1 MLPNIL
7 WIFLKERI
15 HDITRVH
22 NQLKI
27 ATVMNKQLL
36 LRRYGGYEKM
46 EQNIKT
52 IKTKNPL
59 GYQPIGRLLLR
70 FAVPAVVSML
80 VNAIYNIVDQ
90 IFIGQGV
97 GYLGNAATIV
107 SFPIMTIILAVGTML
122 GAGGSAYAA
131 IKLGEKKEEEA
142 ENTLGNQFL
151 LLISIGVIITVVG
164 LLFLE
169 PMLTVFGATPKNLQY
184 SKDYASIILLGTIF
198 NLLGIGLSNMA
209 RTDGSPKIA
218 MYSMLVGAAINT
230 ILDPI
235 YIFVFHWGVK
245 GAAIATIT
253 SQIIGACI
261 LVYYFF
267 KKGTM
272 RIRLDHMKLK
282 PRICIAIFSLG
293 ISSCITQTAATIM
306 QVVMNNSLVYYG
318 DMTSISGDVALSAM
332 GIVLKISMIITAICV
347 GIGIGAQPI
356 LGFNKGA
363 KQLDRIK
370 KTYQTAALIATI
382 IAIIGW
388 AVCLSIPGLILALF
402 GSTDT
407 VFTTFAIRCM
417 RIFMAG
423 IFCAGFQITAN
434 TYFQATGQPL
444 KASVLSMMRQLIL
457 LIPLIV
463 ILPTIFGLEGILYA
477 GPIADIGS
485 GIVVFCFIHHEMKK
499 LNKEIKLKDDKFAIP
514 DIV

>member
-1 MLPNIL
+1 
-7 WIFLKERI
+7 
-15 HDITRVH
+15 
-22 NQLKI
+22 
-27 ATVMNKQLL
+27 
-36 LRRYGGYEKM
+36 M
-46 EQNIKT
+46 EQGIKRS
-52 IKTKNPL
+52 KTKNPL

-80 VNAIYNIVDQ
+80 VNALYNIVDQ

-97 GYLGNAATIV
+97 GYLGNAATTV

-131 IKLGEKKEEEA
+131 IKLGEKKEREA

-151 LLISIGVIITVVG
+151 LLISIGVFITIAG
-164 LLFLE
+164 LLFLD
-169 PMLTVFGATPKNLQY
+169 PILTLFGATPKNLEY
-184 SKDYASIILLGTIF
+184 SKDYASIILLGTVF

-218 MYSMLVGAAINT
+218 MYSMLAGAVINT

-253 SQIIGACI
+253 SQIIGACV
-261 LVYYFF
+261 LVYYFL

-272 RIRLDHMKLK
+272 RIRLGHMKLK
-282 PRICIAIFSLG
+282 PHICIAILSLG

-318 DMTSISGDVALSAM
+318 DMTSTTGDVALSAM
-332 GIVLKISMIITAICV
+332 GIVLKVSMIIIAICV

-363 KQLDRIK
+363 NQPKRIK
-370 KTYQTAALIATI
+370 KTYQTAALTATI
-382 IAIIGW
+382 TAIIGW
-388 AVCLSIPGLILALF
+388 AICLSLPGLILKLF
-402 GSTDT
+402 GSADA
-407 VFTTFAIRCM
+407 VFTEFAIRCM

-423 IFCAGFQITAN
+423 IFCAGFQITAT

-444 KASVLSMMRQLIL
+444 KASILSMMRQLIL
-457 LIPLIV
+457 LIPLIIV
-463 ILPTIFGLEGILYA
+463 LPTIFGLEGILFA

-485 GIVVFCFIHHEMKK
+485 GIVVFCFIHYEMKK
-499 LNKEIKLKDDKFAIP
+499 LDKQIESTSEEGY
-514 DIV
+514 